1 MQEYRD
7 AIKRSFR
14 YLEEDNALLIEPVSI
29 EHSDEL
35 YYFKNP
41 KNRHSLIVAVDSI
54 LKSIGHVMSGH
65 EKEFLKHEPSFIIG
79 RAYCVSIEK
88 AYTFI
93 VPYVVEE
100 KMDKKFKEMCRNAKI
115 EPKMRGYLATH
126 PQALEVILR
135 LKDVQ
140 GPLQYD

>member
-14 YLEEDNALLIEPVSI
+14 YLEEDNALLIQRVEV
-29 EHSDEL
+29 EKTDEL

-54 LKSIGHVMSGH
+54 LKSLGHVMSGH
-65 EKEFLKHEPSFIIG
+65 EKEFLKQESSLIIG
-79 RAYCVSIEK
+79 RIFCVSIEEK
-88 AYTFI
+88 YTFI
-93 VPYVVEE
+93 VPYTLEE
-100 KMDKKFKEMCRNAKI
+100 KMDKKFKEACRNVKI

-126 PQALEVILR
+126 PKAYEVMLR
-135 LKDVQ
+135 LKDAQ
-140 GPLQYD
+140 APLLSD